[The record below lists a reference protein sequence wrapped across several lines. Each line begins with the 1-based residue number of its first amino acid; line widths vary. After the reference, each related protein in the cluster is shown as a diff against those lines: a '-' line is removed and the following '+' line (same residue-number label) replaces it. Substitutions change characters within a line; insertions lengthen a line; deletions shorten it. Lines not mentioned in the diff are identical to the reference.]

1 MKTMAYKNVEFQKN
15 TVFPEAGSRSFMEVM
30 GKCLMDY
37 DAALNQLIELMEEVR
52 DSFMEV
58 IQIQYGLSDYEEFLK
73 DNRAAEKAKE
83 MRPETVEREGIS
95 EEDQKEDQRVL
106 RETKPDQDQPG
117 KAEGQQGQA
126 ALRNPENQGW
136 EDPKEKKGAQDMMQ
150 DPEGYWEEEADQLYD
165 PDLVQELEDISQQ
178 EEKRRGR

>member
-1 MKTMAYKNVEFQKN
+1 MAFRLDDFQKN
-15 TVFPEAGSRSFMEVM
+15 TRFPEEGTPEFMVAM
-30 GKCLMDY
+30 GNSLKAY
-37 DAALNQLIELMEEVR
+37 DAALGLLIDVMELLR

-58 IQIQYGLSDYEEFLK
+58 VEIHYGISAYEEFLK

-136 EDPKEKKGAQDMMQ
+136 EDPKEKKDAQDMMQ

>member
-1 MKTMAYKNVEFQKN
+1 MAFRLDDFQKN
-15 TVFPEAGSRSFMEVM
+15 TRFPEEGTPEFMVAM
-30 GKCLMDY
+30 GNSLKAY
-37 DAALNQLIELMEEVR
+37 DAALGLLIDVMELLR

-58 IQIQYGLSDYEEFLK
+58 VEIHYGISAYEEFLK

-83 MRPETVEREGIS
+83 MRPDLVERKMLS
-95 EEDQKEDQRVL
+95 EEDHEKQEEDRARQKEEPV
-106 RETKPDQDQPG
+106 QPG